1 MHIADEPTYRKQ
13 MPITKPPAELS
24 RTKPQRVLIV
34 DDDAAC
40 RTYLRS
46 VLAIAGYDTAVASDG
61 SAALASFKSDGPF
74 DVVVTDVLMP
84 RMSGSELGRYL
95 RQLASS
101 VKVLYV
107 TGSRAAL
114 SSDKPQLS
122 VYEAVVD
129 KPCTP
134 GQLIETLTMLVNVS
148 S

>member
-1 MHIADEPTYRKQ
+1 MPTKK
-13 MPITKPPAELS
+13 TKAELP
-24 RTKPQRVLIV
+24 RKTPPRVLIV

-46 VLAIAGYDTAVASDG
+46 VLSIAGYETSVAADG
-61 SAALASFKSDGPF
+61 SAALAAFKKDGPF

-95 RQLASS
+95 RQLAST

-107 TGSRAAL
+107 TGSRGAL
-114 SSDKPQLS
+114 SSDKPHLS
-122 VYEAVVD
+122 KHEAVVD

-134 GQLIETLTMLVNVS
+134 THLIDALALLVQT
-148 S
+148 